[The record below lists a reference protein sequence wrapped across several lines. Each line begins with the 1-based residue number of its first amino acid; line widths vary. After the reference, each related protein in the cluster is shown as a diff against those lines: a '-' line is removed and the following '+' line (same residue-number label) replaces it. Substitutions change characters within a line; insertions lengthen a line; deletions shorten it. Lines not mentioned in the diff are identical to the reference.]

1 MLRSSTIFLRK
12 FNLDWVIFEAAVG
25 LTFASAS
32 ALLVLFFLLDLLE
45 HQFKDLKQG
54 EDREAEEEAKVAS
67 NVGHKVV
74 LGVDLEVGVDL
85 YIRGKLKLT
94 LSKRIIE

>member
-1 MLRSSTIFLRK
+1 MRSINFCYIASFLFFQPKR
-12 FNLDWVIFEAAVG
+12 APC
-25 LTFASAS
+25 SS
-32 ALLVLFFLLDLLE
+32 VLFFLLDLLE

-85 YIRGKLKLT
+85 YIRGKLKST

>member
-1 MLRSSTIFLRK
+1 MSFHFQVNFSIFLFLVFSF
-12 FNLDWVIFEAAVG
+12 FNLLQDR
-25 LTFASAS
+25 
-32 ALLVLFFLLDLLE
+32 LDDLE
-45 HQFKDLKQG
+45 KGIDG
-54 EDREAEEEAKVAS
+54 EAEEEAKVAS

-85 YIRGKLKLT
+85 YIRGKLKST